1 MYEETIKALRHCA
14 EYDCSAECPRA
25 GIGRGCVSGL
35 KREAADA
42 IEELS
47 VMLDAANDEATA
59 LYGALPRWIPVEE
72 AQPTSQ
78 GPFFTRYGFGAA
90 SRETG
95 QYFFGARYYLFA
107 DLEPHWQDE
116 SLGVEVTH
124 WMPIPPMQEEA
135 PHD

>member
-1 MYEETIKALRHCA
+1 MHEDLVPRLRELADDGYLLHTSTGEALR
-14 EYDCSAECPRA
+14 ES
-25 GIGRGCVSGL
+25 
-35 KREAADA
+35 ADA
-42 IEELS
+42 IEELT

-59 LYGALPRWIPVEE
+59 LYGALPRWIRVEE

-124 WMPIPPMQEEA
+124 WMPIPPVPEEA
-135 PHD
+135 ENDD